1 MARIDKII
9 EKVKTGSKNLRKREA
24 ITLLEHL
31 EFSFKRHTRH
41 ATFYT
46 LDEHTI
52 ALNRH
57 KDILHPGAVKDL
69 RNILEDLLDE

>member
-9 EKVKTGSKNLRKREA
+9 GKVKTGSKNLRKREA

-31 EFSFKRHTRH
+31 GFSFERHTRH
-41 ATFYT
+41 TTFYT
-46 LDEHTI
+46 LDEHTF

-57 KDILHPGAVKDL
+57 KDILHPKAIKDL

>member
-9 EKVKTGSKNLRKREA
+9 EKVKTGSKNLRKSEA

-31 EFSFKRHTRH
+31 GFSFKRHTRH
-41 ATFYT
+41 TTFYT

-57 KDILHPGAVKDL
+57 TDTLHPRAVGEL